1 LTYPLKND
9 GVKVRL
15 EKILPTIGE
24 NKIHVPNHQPDFMFG
39 AFYGSAAGAVR
50 ARQENSCVSGD
61 TLSIPRDPKK
71 E

>member
-1 LTYPLKND
+1 M
-9 GVKVRL
+9 
-15 EKILPTIGE
+15 ILFPTE
-24 NKIHVPNHQPDFMFG
+24 WTNKIHVPNHQPDFMFG